1 MGHDISALVEGAR
14 DGRNRDVARLLSLI
28 EDASPQA
35 PEALR
40 LLAAPGHARVVGI
53 TGAPGVGKSTTTGAL
68 ISTLRSQGRRVAVL
82 AVDPSSPFS
91 KGALLGD
98 RIRMQDHATDE
109 GVFIRSMAARGH
121 LGGLAATTPQVL
133 RVLDAAGFDDVLIE
147 TVGVGQSE
155 IDIAAMADTTLVLV
169 APGMGDGIQAAKAGI
184 LEVGDVFVVN
194 KADREG
200 SERTVRELQSMLAM
214 TQGGDWRPPVLPL
227 VAVSGEGL
235 PELLAAIDA
244 HARWLEDSGAGDQR
258 RRDRAR
264 DEIEALALATLR
276 ARLME
281 SVESTLEELA
291 AQVAA
296 GTLDPYAAADDLVR
310 QVTIRP

>member
-1 MGHDISALVEGAR
+1 
-14 DGRNRDVARLLSLI
+14 
-28 EDASPQA
+28 
-35 PEALR
+35 
-40 LLAAPGHARVVGI
+40 
-53 TGAPGVGKSTTTGAL
+53 
-68 ISTLRSQGRRVAVL
+68 
-82 AVDPSSPFS
+82 
-91 KGALLGD
+91 
-98 RIRMQDHATDE
+98 
-109 GVFIRSMAARGH
+109 

-200 SERTVRELQSMLAM
+200 SERTVRELRSMLAM
-214 TQGGDWRPPVLPL
+214 AQGGDWRPPVLPL

-244 HARWLEDSGAGDQR
+244 HARWLEDSGAAEQR

-276 ARLME
+276 ARLRE
-281 SVESTLEELA
+281 SVECTLEELA

-296 GTLDPYAAADDLVR
+296 GTMDPYAAADDLVR

>member
-1 MGHDISALVEGAR
+1 MGHDIGALVAGAR

-109 GVFIRSMAARGH
+109 GVFIRSMAARG
-121 LGGLAATTPQVL
+121 
-133 RVLDAAGFDDVLIE
+133 
-147 TVGVGQSE
+147 
-155 IDIAAMADTTLVLV
+155 
-169 APGMGDGIQAAKAGI
+169 
-184 LEVGDVFVVN
+184 
-194 KADREG
+194 
-200 SERTVRELQSMLAM
+200 
-214 TQGGDWRPPVLPL
+214 
-227 VAVSGEGL
+227 
-235 PELLAAIDA
+235 
-244 HARWLEDSGAGDQR
+244 
-258 RRDRAR
+258 
-264 DEIEALALATLR
+264 
-276 ARLME
+276 
-281 SVESTLEELA
+281 
-291 AQVAA
+291 
-296 GTLDPYAAADDLVR
+296 
-310 QVTIRP
+310 